1 MAIPVSKTG
10 NAIDDAKAYTVAQ
23 KKIITDMR
31 GKHRLASA
39 VEQEAAEAQKAADD
53 YSDAE
58 LLALYNDDP
67 NKVFATND
75 NTITPTSAPPRE
87 EEPSNNPP
95 NDGDDGEDIRS
106 LHQHRTMIPRVKPSM
121 KPATTNLLI
130 QIEQATP
137 PA

>member
-23 KKIITDMR
+23 QKIITDMR
-31 GKHRLASA
+31 EQLRVAS
-39 VEQEAAEAQKAADD
+39 VEKEAAETQKASDD
-53 YSDAE
+53 VSDAE

-87 EEPSNNPP
+87 EDPPNDPP
-95 NDGDDGEDIRS
+95 NDGDDCED
-106 LHQHRTMIPRVKPSM
+106 
-121 KPATTNLLI
+121 
-130 QIEQATP
+130 E
-137 PA
+137 